1 MKIFLAGCCSY
12 LNKVQD
18 NNIFILES
26 FYYIRGSRMEF
37 LKKCGDFL
45 LDSGAFTY
53 MTNSN
58 KNENWD
64 LYIEEYANF
73 INKFDIKHFFEL
85 DIDSI
90 VGLKEVER
98 LREKLETLTGKKCI
112 PVWHKSRGKE
122 YFLRMCEKYKYV
134 AIGGIVSKE
143 IKESEYHYLKWLVNE
158 ASKRGAKVHGLG
170 FTNTKWLKSIQFYS
184 VDSTSYA
191 SGNRFGIY
199 YLFINGEVVR
209 QKIKNKR
216 VKNGKGL
223 NLHNFKEWVK
233 FQKYALKN
241 M

>member
-1 MKIFLAGCCSY
+1 
-12 LNKVQD
+12 
-18 NNIFILES
+18 
-26 FYYIRGSRMEF
+26 MEF

-53 MTNSN
+53 MTNSE
-58 KNENWD
+58 KKENWD

-73 INKFDIKHFFEL
+73 INKYDIKHFFEL
-85 DIDSI
+85 DIDVI

-134 AIGGIVSKE
+134 AIGGIVTKE
-143 IKESEYHYLKWLVNE
+143 IKKIEYHYLKWFVNE
-158 ASKRGAKVHGLG
+158 AKKRGTKVHGLG
-170 FTNTKWLKSIQFYS
+170 FTNTKWLKNIQFYS

-191 SGNRFGIY
+191 SGTRFGTY
-199 YLFINGEVVR
+199 YLFMNGDIIQ
-209 QKIKNKR
+209 QKISNKR
-216 VKNGKGL
+216 VKDGKSL
-223 NLHNFKEWVK
+223 NIHNFLEWVK
-233 FQKYALKN
+233 FQKYAIKN